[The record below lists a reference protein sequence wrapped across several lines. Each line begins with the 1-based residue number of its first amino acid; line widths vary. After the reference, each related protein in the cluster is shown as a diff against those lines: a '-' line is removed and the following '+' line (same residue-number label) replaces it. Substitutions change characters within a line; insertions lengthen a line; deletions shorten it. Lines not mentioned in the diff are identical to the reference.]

1 MVDGLPCVVFYQPF
15 SVSRIVSNTMRC
27 HQFRS
32 SLTRRD
38 LLRSSAGGF
47 GHLVLSAM
55 AARSGLA
62 APAPSAASPAS
73 APGLPHF
80 RPRAKRVIFLFMWGG
95 PSHVDLFDPKPRLN
109 QDEGK
114 SLSGK
119 DVGVPR
125 DNLGKIMGSP
135 FKFSQH
141 GQSGTWIS
149 ELFPEVSKHADK
161 MCVIRSV
168 HTNGSAHGEA
178 LLRLHTGQA
187 NLVRP
192 SVGAWVSYGLG
203 SESDNLPAFITISP
217 PRGHGG
223 VQNYGNAFLPAIHQ
237 GTAIGSAETPISKAV
252 IPNLIN
258 KRITPGL
265 QRSQLDLVQSLNR
278 KHLRDVK
285 TDQGIEGLIGSYEL
299 AFKMQST
306 MPQIMS
312 LDDESKATLDMYG
325 VDAEPTDNFARQCLL
340 ARKFAERGV
349 RYIQVS
355 TDYTWDHHNKVKK
368 GHIDESAKVDRPI
381 AGLLQDLEQR
391 GLLDDTLV
399 LWGGEFG
406 RTPMSENGDGRNHHP
421 QVFTMWMAGGGVKG
435 GLTYGATDDFGYGP
449 VENPVHMHDLHAT
462 LLHTLG
468 IDHEQLTY
476 RHAGR
481 DFRLTDVYGNVV
493 TDILA

>member
-1 MVDGLPCVVFYQPF
+1 
-15 SVSRIVSNTMRC
+15 MRC

-32 SLTRRD
+32 SFSRRD
-38 LLRSSAGGF
+38 LLRTSAGGF

-55 AARSGLA
+55 AARSGIA
-62 APAPSAASPAS
+62 APSPVSASLASPL
-73 APGLPHF
+73 GLPHF
-80 RPRAKRVIFLFMWGG
+80 RARAKRVIFLFMWGG

-114 SLSGK
+114 PLSGK
-119 DVGVPR
+119 DVGSLR
-125 DNLGKIMGSP
+125 DNLGKVMGSP
-135 FKFSQH
+135 FKFSRH

-161 MCVIRSV
+161 MCVVRSV

-237 GTAIGSAETPISKAV
+237 GTAIGSAEIPVSKAV

-258 KRITPGL
+258 KRITQGQ

-278 KHLRDVK
+278 RHLRDVK
-285 TDQGIEGLIGSYEL
+285 ADQGIEGLIGSYEL

-306 MPQIMS
+306 MPQIMN
-312 LDDESKATLDMYG
+312 LDDESASTLDMYG
-325 VDAEPTDNFARQCLL
+325 VGSEPTDNFARQCLL
-340 ARKFAERGV
+340 ARKFAESGV

-355 TDYTWDHHNKVKK
+355 TDYTWDHHNKVKE

-381 AGLLQDLEQR
+381 AGLLQDLDQR

-421 QVFTMWMAGGGVKG
+421 QAFTMWMAGGGVRG

-449 VENPVHMHDLHAT
+449 VENPVHMHDMHAT
-462 LLHTLG
+462 LLHALG
-468 IDHEQLTY
+468 VDHEQLTY

-481 DFRLTDVYGNVV
+481 DFRLTDVYGNVIH
-493 TDILA
+493 DILA